1 MTKLQGAL
9 DAVVLDR
16 LTVRRGES
24 DVLRGVSAAVPA
36 GRIIGLIGPSGCGKT
51 TLMRSVVGVQAR
63 VTGTV
68 TVLGRPAGHPMLRS
82 LVGYVTQATSVY
94 ADLTVAQNL
103 RYFARILRVDA
114 AAVARTLDA
123 VDLTRFAGRRVGG
136 LSGGE
141 RARVSLATALLNRP
155 PLLVLDEPTVGL
167 DPVLRNELWSLFRG
181 LADAGSTLL
190 VSSHVMDEASRCDAL
205 LLMRDGSLLATGSPN
220 ELLAQTGSG
229 TLEEAFLR
237 LVQDAP

>member
-141 RARVSLATALLNRP
+141 RARVSLATALLNRRRFSSW
-155 PLLVLDEPTVGL
+155 TN
-167 DPVLRNELWSLFRG
+167 RRS
-181 LADAGSTLL
+181 GST
-190 VSSHVMDEASRCDAL
+190 RC
-205 LLMRDGSLLATGSPN
+205 SATSCGRCSAGWPTPGRRCSCR
-220 ELLAQTGSG
+220 AMSWTRRPAV
-229 TLEEAFLR
+229 TR
-237 LVQDAP
+237 CC